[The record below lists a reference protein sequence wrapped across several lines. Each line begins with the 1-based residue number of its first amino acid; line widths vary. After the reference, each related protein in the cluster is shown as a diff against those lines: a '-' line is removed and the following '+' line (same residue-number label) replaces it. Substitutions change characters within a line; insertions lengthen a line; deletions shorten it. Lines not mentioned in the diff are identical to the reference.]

1 MKEKEILMLIGIPGS
16 GKSTFSKK
24 FIEDQKELGKKWT
37 RVNRD
42 SIRAMLGY
50 PSSESEV
57 LAYENAVTK
66 IEDESIRAAIEAGY
80 NVVVDSTNVQL
91 KFIKEFIDEFKT
103 VANISFHIM
112 ETPIDVCIERN
123 AEREEGRVPDADM
136 DKMIARFETMI
147 YDPNI
152 SDYIRPWKRQP
163 RLVNREFGKDKN
175 GCYIF
180 DIDGT
185 LAHMNGKRG
194 PFDWKNVG
202 VDDIDLHVLQI
213 LQAVELLRSIILVS
227 GRSEEA
233 REETIKWLQKY
244 NVPYDNLYMRAQ
256 DDYRGDEIVKYE
268 IYKTHIEP
276 EYNVLGVFDDRNK
289 VVDMWRNKLGL
300 KVFQCEPG
308 RF

>member
-1 MKEKEILMLIGIPGS
+1 MKEREILMLIGIPGS

-57 LAYENAVTK
+57 FAYENAVTK
-66 IEDESIRAAIEAGY
+66 IENESIRAAIEAGY
-80 NVVVDSTNVQL
+80 NVISDNTNVQL

-103 VANISFHIM
+103 LANISFYIM
-112 ETPIDVCIERN
+112 ETPIQVCIERN

-136 DKMIARFETMI
+136 DKMIARFDTLMTDSETTE
-147 YDPNI
+147 
-152 SDYIRPWKRQP
+152 YIRPWKRQP
-163 RLVNREFGKDKN
+163 RIITRKFENHKKP
-175 GCYIF
+175 CYIF

-194 PFDWKNVG
+194 PFDWKHVG
-202 VDDIDLHVLQI
+202 VDDIDEYVL
-213 LQAVELLRSIILVS
+213 AVLRLLEEKYIILVS

-233 REETIKWLQKY
+233 RAETVKWLDRHH
-244 NVPYDNLYMRAQ
+244 VPYDNLYMRAQ

-276 EYNVLGVFDDRNK
+276 EYSVLGVFDDRNK